1 MNSDKIERLQRASA
15 MTAPEASR
23 STETPFLRPC
33 CASTWTKRR
42 DASHW
47 DCATWGFCASR
58 WDLAICLCFFG
69 TLRMWKRQRWNELKK
84 GATTRNLVHRRWSGD
99 CPAFVQVAMAVCG
112 TPRVCVCV
120 CVLHLGKKEVCSP
133 PSVKSHKVWH
143 RVWSRRADNESCIAF
158 ISALAVVSACARD
171 PWTWPFPFQPTSA
184 LFPPSLFQ

>member
-33 CASTWTKRR
+33 CASTWTQRR

-47 DCATWGFCASR
+47 DCATWGLCASR
-58 WDLAICLCFFG
+58 WDLAICLCFFWDAQNVETTALERAEKRRDYTKPG
-69 TLRMWKRQRWNELKK
+69 PSTLIWGL
-84 GATTRNLVHRRWSGD
+84 SGFRTGSYG
-99 CPAFVQVAMAVCG
+99 CLWHAS
-112 TPRVCVCV
+112 CVCECV
-120 CVLHLGKKEVCSP
+120 CTAFRKKEVCSP
-133 PSVKSHKVWH
+133 PSVRSHKVWH

-158 ISALAVVSACARD
+158 ISALAVVFACARD
-171 PWTWPFPFQPTSA
+171 PWMWPFLFQPTSA